1 MNEHDFSGLLQQL
14 PELSPSQHQ
23 RLHRY
28 LKAHD
33 ITAFD
38 LLATQAA
45 PGHCPY
51 CHTDHFKPWG
61 SSHGLPRYRCTE
73 CSRTFNALTGTPL
86 AKLHKREHWV
96 AYLNTLIEGLSLRAA
111 AQQCGINKD
120 TALLWRHRFLHM
132 ISQHQA
138 THEHGIVEADETF
151 FLESFKGQRQ
161 LDRPSRKR
169 GGVGKTRG
177 TGADQVPVL
186 IVRDRHKATANF
198 ILTRVD
204 AVTIRQALQPLIDK
218 EAMLCTDGAAVYSAF
233 AKNTGIAHEV
243 IHTKGPRARGVFH
256 VQNVNAYGSRL
267 KTWMR
272 RFHGVATKYL
282 GHYLGWRLLLERYQS
297 VITPELCLL
306 EAVGRVPQQLSW
318 T

>member
-1 MNEHDFSGLLQQL
+1 MKERDFSGLLQHI

-38 LLATQAA
+38 LLATRAA
-45 PGHCPY
+45 PEHCPH
-51 CHTDHFKPWG
+51 CHVEYFKPWG
-61 SSHGLPRYRCTE
+61 SSHGLPRYRCTA

-86 AKLHKREHWV
+86 AKLHKRDRWV
-96 AYLNTLIEGLSLRAA
+96 TYMSTLIEGLSLRVA

-120 TALLWRHRFLHM
+120 TALLWRHRFLHV

-138 THEHGIVEADETF
+138 THEQGIVEADETF

-161 LDRPSRKR
+161 LNRPARKR

-177 TGADQVPVL
+177 TGGDQIPVL
-186 IVRDRHKATANF
+186 IVRDRHQATANF
-198 ILTRVD
+198 ILKRID
-204 AVTIRQALQPLIDK
+204 ATTIHHALQPLIDK
-218 EAMLCTDGAAVYSAF
+218 EAVLCSDGAAVYSAF
-233 AKNTGIAHEV
+233 AKKTGIAHEV

-272 RFHGVATKYL
+272 RFNGVATKYL

-306 EAVGRVPQQLSW
+306 EAVGRLPQQLSR